1 MKILNLYAGIGG
13 NRKLWGHEHEVIAVE
28 VNPEIAKIYQSF
40 FPDDTVIVGDAH
52 QYLLEHYQEFD
63 FIWSSPPCPTHS
75 KARYGLGFHGGKVDA
90 VYPDM
95 RLYQEILLLQHH
107 FKGNYCIE
115 NVMAYYKPLIEPQTV
130 GRHWYWA
137 NFTIP
142 KIKVEPSRIS
152 QQSKKYMEKNT
163 GGSRIGALRSFNV
176 SEFQEKLGFDLS
188 TFDIP
193 NKRLLLRNC
202 VEPEIG
208 KHILA
213 SLPTQSSKEL

>member
-1 MKILNLYAGIGG
+1 MKVLNLYAGIGG
-13 NRKLWGHEHEVIAVE
+13 NRKLWDGVEVTAVE
-28 VNPEIAKIYQSF
+28 SNPHIAKIYQDF
-40 FPDDTVIVGDAH
+40 FPNDTVIVADAH
-52 QYLLEHYQEFD
+52 QYLLEHYKEFD

-75 KARYGLGFHGGKVDA
+75 KARYGLGFHGGKVEG

-95 RLYQEILLLQHH
+95 RLYQEIIFLDKH
-107 FKGNYCIE
+107 FKGNWVVE
-115 NVMAYYKPLIEPQTV
+115 NVMAYYQPLIEPQMI

-188 TFDIP
+188 KYKGVE
-193 NKRLLLRNC
+193 KRLVLRNC

-208 KHILA
+208 KHIFE
-213 SLPTQSSKEL
+213 SSFIPDLITKA